1 MSRLLPLFPLQLV
14 VFPDEKLNLHIFE
27 PRYKQLI
34 NECESDNIT
43 FGIPAYIDDEVMK
56 VGTEME
62 LVSIEKKYPNGEMDV
77 RTRGVGIF
85 RMDEYMQVTPGKLY
99 AGAHV
104 EDIENDMAGDF
115 LLSERVLEKVGTLFD
130 LLNIN
135 KDVPEN
141 DDNFKIYDI
150 AHHIGLNLSQ
160 EYNLLRIYQEKLR
173 LRFVYDHLEKLIP
186 IVSEMENLRKRVQMN
201 GHFKNI
207 KPPKV

>member
-43 FGIPAYIDDEVMK
+43 FGIPSYIEDEVMK

-99 AGAHV
+99 AGAYI
-104 EDIENDMAGDF
+104 EEIENDMEGDF

-135 KDVPEN
+135 KAIPEN
-141 DDNFKIYDI
+141 DENFKIYDI

-207 KPPKV
+207 KPPKI